1 MTVCVLRPP
10 EYTRIRTHIARQAGR
25 KAVGLADRPTDR
37 PPCGRCHGLAGWSS
51 FLEAFARRECLA
63 PRGAYHVALS
73 GAGRRSELAGRGE
86 RPHEGA
92 AKGLSREECVRRR
105 PVRRQGGRGRGRPM
119 RRREGRDRIGR
130 EGEGGEGGRERPPP
144 SVTLLL
150 QRPLRRRALS
160 NSTLSEGGDRR
171 SSKEVNEKRK
181 EGRESQLG
189 RETENRGQIN
199 RGILGNLCSRGRIT
213 TRRCW

>member
-1 MTVCVLRPP
+1 MCAASTGIYEHTLPGRRAERPSDWP
-10 EYTRIRTHIARQAGR
+10 A
-25 KAVGLADRPTDR
+25 DR

-119 RRREGRDRIGR
+119 RRKEEIG
-130 EGEGGEGGRERPPP
+130 
-144 SVTLLL
+144 
-150 QRPLRRRALS
+150 
-160 NSTLSEGGDRR
+160 
-171 SSKEVNEKRK
+171 
-181 EGRESQLG
+181 
-189 RETENRGQIN
+189 
-199 RGILGNLCSRGRIT
+199 
-213 TRRCW
+213 